1 MSASLGGLGTACS
14 TETAQRIP
22 GVLSQKAEKQR
33 KIIEFTR
40 LPLQPVPG
48 RGVLDSL
55 GYETPVPH
63 QRRLYTS
70 ITSPVP
76 RQKPV

>member
-1 MSASLGGLGTACS
+1 MSASLGGLGPACS
-14 TETAQRIP
+14 TETAQSIP